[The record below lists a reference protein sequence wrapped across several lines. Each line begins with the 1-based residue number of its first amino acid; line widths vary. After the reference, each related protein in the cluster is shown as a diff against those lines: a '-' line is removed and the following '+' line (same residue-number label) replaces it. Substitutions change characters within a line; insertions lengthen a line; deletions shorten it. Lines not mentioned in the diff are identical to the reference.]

1 MVQMPCFSGNLGM
14 SSGYP
19 VMGSLTSMHSPHIL
33 NCWVCQVLLGVSGVA
48 RLPEGSA
55 IPPDDIKF
63 LMKVYYRRV
72 WLPYLIVE
80 GLSSRLQ
87 GVTHR
92 KASCILEV
100 KHAPLY
106 TPKVSMVMIV
116 IYLWCHRYVIQ
127 YWDHVFYHMHVSDI
141 HPSTLIS
148 LLPSWTPVCHPKPPD
163 FDLLTC
169 LMMPHH

>member
-1 MVQMPCFSGNLGM
+1 MLPGKVEGLRFLMFQHQAEGGCELEHSGVSAFKLYKVFFPCFRLDDDR
-14 SSGYP
+14 P
-19 VMGSLTSMHSPHIL
+19 VVNIG
-33 NCWVCQVLLGVSGVA
+33 G
-48 RLPEGSA
+48 
-55 IPPDDIKF
+55 
-63 LMKVYYRRV
+63 
-72 WLPYLIVE
+72 LPYLIVE

-92 KASCILEV
+92 KASCILEA

-148 LLPSWTPVCHPKPPD
+148 LLPS
-163 FDLLTC
+163 
-169 LMMPHH
+169 